1 MTFLKMKKVIISLSL
16 MAVPTIGLP
25 IPFFEKPMD
34 AFLARYVDKP
44 ESVALAFG
52 IPLTGTLAATYYG
65 YRIANEKRKNE
76 TERIRVEQAT
86 MSKAVL

>member
-1 MTFLKMKKVIISLSL
+1 

-52 IPLTGTLAATYYG
+52 IPLTGIVAATSYG
-65 YRIANEKRKNE
+65 IKIENQRKKNE
-76 TERIRVEQAT
+76 TERARAEQETISMAASGNT
-86 MSKAVL
+86 SAVA

>member
-1 MTFLKMKKVIISLSL
+1 MISLSL

-52 IPLTGTLAATYYG
+52 IPLAGVVAATSYG
-65 YRIANEKRKNE
+65 MKIENQRKKNE
-76 TERIRVEQAT
+76 TDRARAEQETTISMAASGNT
-86 MSKAVL
+86 SVVA